1 MNRSA
6 ETTFWPREVK
16 SNDALEQCVS
26 SDQSLLPQT
35 TARGER
41 SPTVETVIVVFAV
54 FLVQIPLGL
63 LGLVGVLVL
72 DPAVFLKPW
81 ALVTGTYAHAG
92 PGHLLGNLVPLLLF
106 GFVVERV
113 TTRWRYHA
121 FFLTTGALA
130 GLSEVFLGSVLTFAP
145 RGVIGAS
152 GAVFALMG
160 YAVAG
165 NEVADYLLSLVGSAT
180 DSEWVVTAAVVVGA
194 TVVAVLLSGPGS
206 ALIAHLTGLLLG
218 LGAGRL
224 RLLHVTKRVR

>member
-1 MNRSA
+1 M
-6 ETTFWPREVK
+6 K
-16 SNDALEQCVS
+16 GGDAVVFPVS
-26 SDQSLLPQT
+26 SDQSILPET

-41 SPTVETVIVVFAV
+41 SPTAETALVLVAV
-54 FLVQIPLGL
+54 FLLQIPLAL
-63 LGLVGVLVL
+63 LGLVGVLAL

-81 ALVTGTYAHAG
+81 TLVTGTYAHAG

-130 GLSEVFLGSVLTFAP
+130 GLSEVFFGSVLTLMP

-165 NEVADYLLSLVGSAT
+165 NEFADALLSLVGRAT
-180 DSEWVVTAAVVVGA
+180 DSEWVVTAVVGGGA
-194 TVVAVLLSGPGS
+194 TLVAVLLSGPGS
-206 ALIAHLTGLLLG
+206 ALIAHLSGLLLG
-218 LGAGRL
+218 LSAGRA
-224 RLLHVTKRVR
+224 RLLHVTERVR